1 MIDHEKP
8 MLVQLAQKV
17 LDEST
22 CLRVNTTTGNMIPG
36 DIIANMSTAHR
47 DGMLLDM
54 QSAQVIVQCYE
65 AMSDKSLFQRA
76 IDKIGACRLVHR
88 LWGLYSK

>member
-22 CLRVNTTTGNMIPG
+22 CLRVNTTTGNVMPG
-36 DIIANMSTAHR
+36 DTIANMITHQ

-76 IDKIGACRLVHR
+76 IDKIGACMLVHR